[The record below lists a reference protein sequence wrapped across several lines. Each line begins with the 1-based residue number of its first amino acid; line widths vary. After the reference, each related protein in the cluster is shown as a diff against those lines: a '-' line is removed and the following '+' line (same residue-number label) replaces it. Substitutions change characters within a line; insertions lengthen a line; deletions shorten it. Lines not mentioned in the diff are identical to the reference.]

1 MFGIN
6 SEVIGLLT
14 NKEKLAQK
22 IKAEAPAV
30 LDGILDLIRLQCGAA
45 DGPTAVVFYT
55 GRTASG
61 APSTMAA
68 VYAVDPFG
76 QPKGEPLGTMDLK
89 AALQAIPNEAITSK
103 LPW

>member
-14 NKEKLAQK
+14 NKEKMAQK

-30 LDGILDLIRLQCGAA
+30 LDGILDLIRLQCGAK
-45 DGPTAVVFYT
+45 DERTAVVFYSARDMW
-55 GRTASG
+55 GQPA
-61 APSTMAA
+61 TMAA
-68 VYAVDPFG
+68 VYAVDAFG
-76 QPKGEPLGTMDLK
+76 EIKGEAIGTLDLK